1 MNIVSSVLGYNSN
14 LRISQI
20 SFIFCVSIFRTWLQK
35 YFLLTK
41 QIAKSNICKIM
52 RLYDTKRDSIED
64 SIDDEDES
72 NLYPFRMTK
81 AELQSLDPN
90 FKEKKKKVNI

>member
-1 MNIVSSVLGYNSN
+1 
-14 LRISQI
+14 
-20 SFIFCVSIFRTWLQK
+20 
-35 YFLLTK
+35 
-41 QIAKSNICKIM
+41 M

-90 FKEKKKKVNI
+90 FKEKKKKVNIQTTLQPVLELYKHS

>member
-1 MNIVSSVLGYNSN
+1 
-14 LRISQI
+14 
-20 SFIFCVSIFRTWLQK
+20 
-35 YFLLTK
+35 
-41 QIAKSNICKIM
+41 M

-90 FKEKKKKVNI
+90 FKEKKKKVNMQTTS